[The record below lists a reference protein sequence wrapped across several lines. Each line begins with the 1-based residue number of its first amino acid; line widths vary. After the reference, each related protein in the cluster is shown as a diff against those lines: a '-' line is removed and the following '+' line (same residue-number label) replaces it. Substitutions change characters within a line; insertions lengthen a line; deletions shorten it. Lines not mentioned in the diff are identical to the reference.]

1 MFEVIEST
9 PRNGKSRNLLYSRK
23 IYSAVSIATNA
34 ILIIERS
41 LSFSSYPKFS
51 VCGKATCFRF
61 SSRRSRGPIPFRRI
75 ACSVLSD
82 RRITCRIIVD
92 DNYGVPNASC
102 SAFYRLR
109 RTMQHLHKVNRYNR
123 LSYSYPITISLA

>member
-1 MFEVIEST
+1 MLEVIEST
-9 PRNGKSRNLLYSRK
+9 PRNDKSRNLLYSRK

-61 SSRRSRGPIPFRRI
+61 SSRRSRGPIPTENRLFR
-75 ACSVLSD
+75 SLGQ
-82 RRITCRIIVD
+82 THYLYRIIAD
-92 DNYGVPNASC
+92 DN
-102 SAFYRLR
+102 
-109 RTMQHLHKVNRYNR
+109 
-123 LSYSYPITISLA
+123 